1 MARTKKDLKNQAAAE
16 EQMVGEGTALEGE
29 TLQQKPAGEQDG
41 VPVGSLTDLE
51 LEHTGT
57 LNPDAPQTESE
68 AEEMGEVP
76 QSLPPNRIRATKSA
90 FLAPHPPRL
99 TRNLGCTQTVKPV
112 FPRLRLN

>member
-1 MARTKKDLKNQAAAE
+1 MARTKKDLKNLAAAE

-57 LNPDAPQTESE
+57 LNPD
-68 AEEMGEVP
+68 
-76 QSLPPNRIRATKSA
+76 
-90 FLAPHPPRL
+90 
-99 TRNLGCTQTVKPV
+99 
-112 FPRLRLN
+112 

>member
-16 EQMVGEGTALEGE
+16 KQMVGEGIALEGE

-57 LNPDAPQTESE
+57 LNPDAPQTEAE
-68 AEEMGEVP
+68 AEEMGA
-76 QSLPPNRIRATKSA
+76 PP
-90 FLAPHPPRL
+90 FYMAPPEADAPAAAAADA
-99 TRNLGCTQTVKPV
+99 GQTEEQIWKT
-112 FPRLRLN
+112 LKAG